1 MASPVFAAAANHK
14 IFPRTVDGPAMQAL
28 KRDSYHLMYPG
39 NCGASGWLVYNFR
52 CTTVAVVDGVDT
64 GDTMRRARDPETGQ
78 NALVED
84 MTYDEWV
91 KWKMA
96 KGAFYDLSLQPQA
109 VTMES
114 ISRVKA
120 FRCETLDEAGQIA
133 IKEYA

>member
-1 MASPVFAAAANHK
+1 
-14 IFPRTVDGPAMQAL
+14 MQAL
-28 KRDSYHLMYPG
+28 KLDGYHLMYPG
-39 NCGASGWLVYNFR
+39 DCDASGYLVYNCR

-109 VTMES
+109 ITMES
-114 ISRVKA
+114 INTMKA
-120 FRCETLDEAGQIA
+120 FQCVTLGASAQIRQK
-133 IKEYA
+133 ICTSSCFG